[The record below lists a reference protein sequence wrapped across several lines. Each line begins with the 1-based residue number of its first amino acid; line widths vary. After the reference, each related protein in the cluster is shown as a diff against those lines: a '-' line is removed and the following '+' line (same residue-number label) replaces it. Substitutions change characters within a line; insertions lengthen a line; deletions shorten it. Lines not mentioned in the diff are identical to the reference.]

1 MIICLSGA
9 RIGEKARL
17 PTVRKYLHGWRQLH
31 QQIRSSAVVMMT
43 KRGASDIAAV
53 SPHGMQAD

>member
-9 RIGEKARL
+9 RIGETARV

-31 QQIRSSAVVMMT
+31 QQIRSSAAVMMT
-43 KRGASDIAAV
+43 TIGTSDIAAV